1 MLGKQLSCQLQHAPT
16 RERSYGFASKQK
28 YSALVSV
35 DKISKGK
42 AKGTWQLTKSRLLPS
57 ICNFIMAEN
66 ISLS

>member
-1 MLGKQLSCQLQHAPT
+1 
-16 RERSYGFASKQK
+16 
-28 YSALVSV
+28 LVSV

-57 ICNFIMAEN
+57 ICKFIMAEN